1 MSIFDNFN
9 TNAENAE
16 RAVQT
21 LSGGESFLA
30 SLALAL
36 GLADTV
42 QQYAGGIRLDTMF
55 IDEGFGTLDQSTL
68 DDALNALFEVQRN
81 GRMVGIISHVEELKK
96 RIPARLEVKKS
107 RVGGSTAQIVIGT
120 ADD

>member
-1 MSIFDNFN
+1 M
-9 TNAENAE
+9 
-16 RAVQT
+16 
-21 LSGGESFLA
+21 
-30 SLALAL
+30 ALAL

-107 RVGGSTAQIVIGT
+107 RIGGSTAQIVIGT